1 MHSAVVG
8 LSWKT
13 ASQDVRDRAYI
24 APEREAQFVAMLRE
38 EARVEQILVLSTCNR
53 IEIYLVDPSPE
64 AGAMRSAIWNA
75 QNDLHT
81 LSVDAGGLAG
91 LLRLVAGSTDLNE
104 QERLAF
110 GVLTDHAQKIENEI
124 MAIHDRMGDE
134 IPDQDAMTTANGA

>member
-1 MHSAVVG
+1 M
-8 LSWKT
+8 
-13 ASQDVRDRAYI
+13 R
-24 APEREAQFVAMLRE
+24 
-38 EARVEQILVLSTCNR
+38 
-53 IEIYLVDPSPE
+53 LVDPSPE